1 MQATL
6 QIFHRLYD
14 NLPPL
19 FPAQIKEHM
28 QGSLLRLERDQD
40 ATAEDIEDSMIMF
53 GYALWPFNQAY
64 RKFLVSTEER
74 LGEHFLLPKLSLALQ
89 AKYEKFKC
97 CGGAMRD
104 LHSGNAAHFFNAE
117 ERVELCRGLIETG
130 IELQNYTRRSVIGED
145 RSDYLEEVEEFKKLL
160 HEISDILSI
169 LRALARKEEYEYPA
183 LAREILARVR
193 AFEFGLCLLGP
204 ELKHEAVCES
214 LDFFRGRKLDM
225 SRLRGIQVPAQL
237 VF

>member
-1 MQATL
+1 MQSTIN
-6 QIFHRLYD
+6 IFHRLYD

-28 QGSLLRLERDQD
+28 QGSLVQLERDSD
-40 ATAEDIEDSMIMF
+40 ATAEDTEDSMIMF

-64 RKFLVSTEER
+64 RKFLASTEER
-74 LGEHFLLPKLSLALQ
+74 LGEHFLLPKLSPAVR

-97 CGGAMRD
+97 CGGAMRE
-104 LHSGNAAHFFNAE
+104 LHSGNAANFFNAE

-145 RSDYLEEVEEFKKLL
+145 KADYLEEVEEFKKLL
-160 HEISDILSI
+160 HEISDVLSA
-169 LRALARKEEYEYPA
+169 LRVLARKEEYEYPA
-183 LAREILARVR
+183 LAGEILSRVR

-204 ELKHEAVCES
+204 EIEHEAVCES
-214 LDFFRGRKLDM
+214 LDFFRGRKIDI
-225 SRLRGIQVPAQL
+225 SRLRGIQETVPLA
-237 VF
+237 F